1 MFSVVLIGLSLSMDA
16 CAVSISSGISIP
28 GLRKFYMGRASF
40 FFGLFQFLMPVAGFY
55 LGKFFISYIEAFD
68 HWIAFALL
76 AFVGGKMLIEGISK
90 KKDVQEDDT
99 TGEKTDIRNIKVLLL
114 LALATSIDAL
124 AVGISL
130 SIMDQN
136 IWLSAALI
144 GGITFI
150 ICMLGFEFGRL
161 IGLALER
168 GAEIA
173 GGFVLIGIGV
183 KIMLEH
189 LLLH

>member
-1 MFSVVLIGLSLSMDA
+1 MFSVVLMGLSLSMDA
-16 CAVSISSGISIP
+16 CAVSISSAIIIP
-28 GLRKFYMGRASF
+28 GLRKSYMSRASF
-40 FFGLFQFLMPVAGFY
+40 FFGLFQFFMPIAGYY
-55 LGKFFISYIEAFD
+55 LGKLFLSYIETVD

-76 AFVGGKMLIEGISK
+76 ALIGGKILFEGISK
-90 KKDVQEDDT
+90 KNDKQEDEA
-99 TGEKTDIRNIKVLLL
+99 TGQKTDIRNMKVLLL

-150 ICMLGFEFGRL
+150 ICMLGFEFGKR
-161 IGLALER
+161 IGLLLEK

-173 GGFVLIGIGV
+173 GGIVLIGIGV
-183 KIMLEH
+183 KILLEH
-189 LLLH
+189 LLLQ